1 MIFILI
7 NFSKFYG
14 ARFRMKRALLVLLS
28 ILIVSSLI
36 GCSAEKYGTGVDAKI
51 AAVKVKEIFL
61 DRNPVGK
68 KVTVAGK
75 ISSQC
80 GSNGCW
86 FVLQDDT
93 GQVFINLGPNNM
105 TLPPRMNKTAKVTGV
120 VSLVQ
125 GELQI
130 IAEGVE
136 VR

>member
-1 MIFILI
+1 
-7 NFSKFYG
+7 
-14 ARFRMKRALLVLLS
+14 MKKALTVLTAV
-28 ILIVSSLI
+28 LIVFSLL
-36 GCSAEKYGTGVDAKI
+36 GCSSEKYGAGADTKI
-51 AAVKVKEIFL
+51 TAIKVKDIFL
-61 DRNPVGK
+61 DSNNVGR
-68 KVTVAGK
+68 KVTVEGK

-105 TLPPRMNKTAKVTGV
+105 TLPPRINKTAKVTGIV
-120 VSLVQ
+120 YPVQ
-125 GELQI
+125 GELQV

>member
-1 MIFILI
+1 
-7 NFSKFYG
+7 
-14 ARFRMKRALLVLLS
+14 MKKVLSALVVAGVVL
-28 ILIVSSLI
+28 SLL
-36 GCSAEKYGTGVDAKI
+36 GCSAEKYGTGVDTKTATI
-51 AAVKVKEIFL
+51 KVKDIFL
-61 DRNPVGK
+61 DSNPVGR

-105 TLPPRMNKTAKVTGV
+105 SLPPRMNKSATVTGTV
-120 VSLVQ
+120 YPVR